1 MSIEDTL
8 VTVELFADIDQD
20 DLGMIAK
27 IVVVREFEKDEIIV
41 REGEPGLAFYII
53 SKGSVD
59 VIKGLGTPNEQV
71 IATTGPSGFFGE
83 MALFDKD
90 DTRSAS
96 VRAREA
102 TECYV
107 LSKWDL
113 NTVMEAT
120 ECRVAV
126 ALLGVLARRIRNLTE
141 AATH

>member
-1 MSIEDTL
+1 MAIEDTL
-8 VTVELFADIDQD
+8 ATVELFADIDAD
-20 DLGMIAK
+20 DLAMIAK
-27 IVVVREFEKDEIIV
+27 IVVVREFDKGEVIV
-41 REGEPGLAFYII
+41 REGEPGVGFYII
-53 SKGSVD
+53 SKGRAEV
-59 VIKGLGTPNEQV
+59 VKGLGTANEQV
-71 IATTGPSGFFGE
+71 IATVEAGGFFGE

-96 VRAREA
+96 VRAVEP

-120 ECRVAV
+120 EGRVAL
-126 ALLGVLARRIRNLTE
+126 ALLGVLARRIRSLTD

>member
-1 MSIEDTL
+1 MAIEDTL
-8 VTVELFADIDQD
+8 ATVELFADVDQED
-20 DLGMIAK
+20 MSMIAK
-27 IVVVREFEKDEIIV
+27 IVVVREFDQGEVIV
-41 REGEPGLAFYII
+41 REGEPGVAFYII
-53 SKGSVD
+53 AKGRVE
-59 VIKGLGTPNEQV
+59 VIKDLGTSQEQV
-71 IATTGPSGFFGE
+71 IATAAAGGFFGE

-96 VRAREA
+96 VRALEP

-113 NTVMEAT
+113 HTVMEAT
-120 ECRVAV
+120 ECRVAL

>member
-1 MSIEDTL
+1 MAIEDTL
-8 VTVELFADIDQD
+8 RTVELFADIDAE
-20 DLGMIAK
+20 DLSMIAK
-27 IVVVREFEKDEIIV
+27 IVVVREFDRGEVIV
-41 REGEPGLAFYII
+41 REGEPGVAFYII
-53 SKGSVD
+53 AKGRVE

-71 IATTGPSGFFGE
+71 IATAGPGGFFGE

-96 VRAREA
+96 VRAQEPA
-102 TECYV
+102 ECYV

-126 ALLGVLARRIRNLTE
+126 VLLGVLARRIRSLTD